1 MSSSYG
7 TREKKIVFNDTDKRH
22 ADLKIRLQHDD
33 LSQSEFFRAMI
44 TGYIEKDS
52 RIVDYLY
59 EWRELNKGYS
69 KSKRAKSERLL
80 KKGEQVKSKFG
91 LDKSEI
97 ESIFDLLEEEH
108 PDL

>member
-1 MSSSYG
+1 MSSYG
-7 TREKKIVFNDTDKRH
+7 TREKKIVFNDTEKRH

-33 LSQSEFFRAMI
+33 LSQSEFFRAI
-44 TGYIEKDS
+44 VTGYIEKDS
-52 RIVDYLY
+52 RVLDYLY
-59 EWRELNKGYS
+59 EWRELNKSYS

-80 KKGEQVKSKFG
+80 KKGRQIESKFG
-91 LDKSEI
+91 LNKNEI

>member
-1 MSSSYG
+1 MSNSYG

-52 RIVDYLY
+52 RIIDYLY

-69 KSKRAKSERLL
+69 KAKRAKSERLL
-80 KKGEQVKSKFG
+80 KKGEQVIRLIVLLIIHILKKSYLGPLK
-91 LDKSEI
+91 KI
-97 ESIFDLLEEEH
+97 
-108 PDL
+108 

>member
-1 MSSSYG
+1 MSNSYG

-52 RIVDYLY
+52 RASSV
-59 EWRELNKGYS
+59 
-69 KSKRAKSERLL
+69 
-80 KKGEQVKSKFG
+80 
-91 LDKSEI
+91 
-97 ESIFDLLEEEH
+97 
-108 PDL
+108 